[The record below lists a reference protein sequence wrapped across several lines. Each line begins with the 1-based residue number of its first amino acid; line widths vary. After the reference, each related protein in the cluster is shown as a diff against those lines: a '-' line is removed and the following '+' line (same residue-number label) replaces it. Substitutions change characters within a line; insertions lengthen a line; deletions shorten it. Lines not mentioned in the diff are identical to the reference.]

1 MQRVADGA
9 FTVFHARESSQ
20 RNASRIRGKHTSSP
34 PGTPL
39 LLQAPHDMNA
49 RRASRTP
56 ARHLTVLLGTLLL
69 SLSSQTP
76 SSQTEPHLQRVGY
89 SGTRTANG
97 PCTLHALRGGGGTH
111 DASALSPPMKEVGAF
126 SPRVSSPV
134 LHALVLRDLAEST
147 AAADT
152 DDVRTQFR
160 MLSCAAASVPTAVA
174 REVLRLGSLRHLVG
188 RLEEHDAVFREGA
201 QIYHRLVVDAF
212 DHASLAAR
220 QGVGLENLPAFR
232 KELLQALE
240 LGLDSRKVHVRQ
252 AVVEAFLAAFSRL
265 ESAWPGA
272 GASGLR
278 PFSILTGY
286 GQHGKFGGHDADD
299 ANRVL
304 AQALAIRARC
314 DADIADAGPLLCDFL
329 TQTDAAPAEGGIAAA
344 ETCGDDV
351 MMLLLE
357 KAESRHEHVRN
368 AVSRALE
375 CCFRRRQDRGLE
387 WLLAWVHQRYTSALP
402 EGPAA
407 GGRVDPDADQGKRQ
421 MSLPPTRER
430 SLAPGEA
437 LRRRLAAQDDSFD
450 PEGRT
455 AAPAWRQASSLDL
468 SILHAKKAGK
478 QAAAPDTKKHVRAAA
493 MLVLRAWVRSQGEGE
508 GEAPSTAADD
518 SQVTASMCRVLEW
531 LLARPSPVADPAASV
546 GRLAR
551 AAAVQVGI
559 VAAAVGGQ
567 HGALALMGVIQ
578 VCPWVCM

>member
-1 MQRVADGA
+1 MQRVADAA

-69 SLSSQTP
+69 SLSSQTTP
-76 SSQTEPHLQRVGY
+76 QRVDA
-89 SGTRTANG
+89 GTRTANG
-97 PCTLHALRGGGGTH
+97 ACSLHALRGGGGTH
-111 DASALSPPMKEVGAF
+111 DVSALSPTMKEVGAF

-134 LHALVLRDLAEST
+134 LHALVLRDLAEGNE
-147 AAADT
+147 AADT

-314 DADIADAGPLLCDFL
+314 DADIADSGPLLCDFL
-329 TQTDAAPAEGGIAAA
+329 TQTVAASAEEGIAAE
-344 ETCGDDV
+344 ETFGDDV
-351 MMLLLE
+351 MMLLLQ

-387 WLLAWVHQRYTSALP
+387 WLLGWVRERYTSALP
-402 EGPAA
+402 EAPAA
-407 GGRVDPDADQGKRQ
+407 GGRLDQDPDQGKRQ
-421 MSLPPTRER
+421 MSLPPTREQ

-450 PEGRT
+450 REGRT
-455 AAPAWRQASSLDL
+455 AALASRQASSLDL

-493 MLVLRAWVRSQGEGE
+493 MLVLRVWVRSQGEE
-508 GEAPSTAADD
+508 EARSTAAAGDA
-518 SQVTASMCRVLEW
+518 SQVTQAC
-531 LLARPSPVADPAASV
+531 AC
-546 GRLAR
+546 
-551 AAAVQVGI
+551 
-559 VAAAVGGQ
+559 
-567 HGALALMGVIQ
+567 
-578 VCPWVCM
+578 VCD